1 MRYKFE
7 QFNIEIENPTVEI
20 DLKTIRDNAI
30 DKLLSVDVILTVNGL
45 RFGVTAENMAY
56 VDSWEDSEIEEMVT
70 EWLKQF
76 EV

>member
-1 MRYKFE
+1 MKHRFE

-20 DLKTIRDNAI
+20 NLKTIRDNAI
-30 DKLLSVDVILTVNGL
+30 DKHLSIDIVLVVDKA
-45 RFGVTAENMAY
+45 RFGVTAENMPY
-56 VDSWEDSEIEEMVT
+56 DETWEDTDIEIMVN

>member
-7 QFNIEIENPTVEI
+7 PFIDELENPTVEI
-20 DLKTIRDNAI
+20 DLKTIRDNAV

-56 VDSWEDSEIEEMVT
+56 VDSWEDSEIEAMVV

-76 EV
+76 EI